1 MLAYPFLLGI
11 NLNLADNITM
21 TQRNHTLADK
31 VALGMDQ
38 ALRTV
43 FGKPQVTERA
53 NPADDIPE
61 SDTLSVNEQE
71 HIAGLMRINHV
82 GEVCAQAL
90 YQGQAM
96 TAKLDTVRDSM
107 QRAADEENDHL
118 AWCEQRI
125 DELHSH
131 KSLLNPLWYAGSF
144 GLGALAGLAGDKWSL
159 GFVAETEHQVVAH
172 LDEHLAELP
181 EDDKRSRAI
190 LEQMKEDES
199 RHATVALEAGG
210 AELPAPIKQAM
221 KFTSKIMT
229 TAAYKI

>member
-1 MLAYPFLLGI
+1 MA
-11 NLNLADNITM
+11 
-21 TQRNHTLADK
+21 QRHFNFADK
-31 VALGMDQ
+31 IALGMDQ

-43 FGKPQVTERA
+43 FGKPQVTERS
-53 NPADDIPE
+53 NPSDDIPE
-61 SDTLSVNEQE
+61 TEDLSATEQE

-96 TAKLDTVRDSM
+96 TAKLDTVRESM

-118 AWCEQRI
+118 AWCEQRL

-131 KSLLNPLWYAGSF
+131 KSLLNPLWYVGSF

-172 LDEHLAELP
+172 LEEHLDQLP
-181 EDDKRSRAI
+181 EQDNRSRAI
-190 LEQMKEDES
+190 LEQMKQDES

-210 AELPAPIKQAM
+210 SELPAPIKQAM

-229 TAAYKI
+229 STAYKI

>member
-1 MLAYPFLLGI
+1 
-11 NLNLADNITM
+11 M
-21 TQRNHTLADK
+21 TQRHFNFADQI
-31 VALGMDQ
+31 ALGMDQ

-43 FGKPQVTERA
+43 FGKPQVTERC
-53 NPADDIPE
+53 NPSDDIAE
-61 SDTLSVNEQE
+61 AEELSATEQE
-71 HIAGLMRINHV
+71 HVAGLMRVNHV

-96 TAKLDTVRDSM
+96 TAKLDTVRASM

-118 AWCEQRI
+118 AWCEQRL

-131 KSLLNPLWYAGSF
+131 KSVLNPIWYAGSF

-159 GFVAETEHQVVAH
+159 GFVAETEHQVVEHLNEH
-172 LDEHLAELP
+172 LDQLP
-181 EDDKRSRAI
+181 AQDNRSRAI
-190 LEQMKEDES
+190 LEQMKLDES

-210 AELPAPIKQAM
+210 SELPAPIKQAM

-229 TAAYKI
+229 STAYKI

>member
-1 MLAYPFLLGI
+1 MNQRHFNLSDQIALGI
-11 NLNLADNITM
+11 
-21 TQRNHTLADK
+21 
-31 VALGMDQ
+31 DQ

-43 FGKPQVTERA
+43 FGKPQVTERS
-53 NPADDIPE
+53 NP
-61 SDTLSVNEQE
+61 SDNVAEAKELSETEQK

-96 TAKLDTVRDSM
+96 TAKLDTVRESM

-118 AWCEQRI
+118 AWCEQRL

-172 LDEHLAELP
+172 LDEHLAQLP
-181 EDDKRSRAI
+181 EQDQRSRAI
-190 LEQMKEDES
+190 LEQMKQDEGH
-199 RHATVALEAGG
+199 HATVALEAGG
-210 AELPAPIKQAM
+210 AKLPEPIKQVM

-229 TAAYKI
+229 NTAYKI